1 VGSLLVVGDTGS
13 KLMKIKASPS
23 TVVWEE
29 RNDLDP
35 WEVQAYGEKKSELET
50 PEISARDYK
59 EWTTASS
66 FILLRNRLHF
76 YPSRKN

>member
-50 PEISARDYK
+50 PEISGHDCK
-59 EWTTASS
+59 ECNTALS
-66 FILLRNRLHF
+66 FILLRKRLSF
-76 YPSRKN
+76 LPLEKN